1 MTGPRSHIDNDNPV
15 IDRITVPE
23 AAKLLG
29 ITQSAVHKRISRGQI
44 RWEKT
49 EDGRTYVFLT
59 PSDIDGQGH
68 DRSTDRVNDTV
79 TKDELVSELKSR
91 VRFLESQL
99 ERRDEELRRKDVLL
113 VNMTD
118 AMKALTG
125 ATETPRERAESPLRR
140 YEDSGSA
147 RRRGRDQGRSR
158 SGRSGFEIEP
168 SA

>member
-1 MTGPRSHIDNDNPV
+1 MTGPRSHMDNDKPV

-49 EDGRTYVFLT
+49 EEGRTYVFLT

-68 DRSTDRVNDTV
+68 DKSTDRVPDTS
-79 TKDELVSELKSR
+79 TKDELISELRDR
-91 VRFLESQL
+91 VHSLESQL
-99 ERRDEELRRKDVLL
+99 ERRDEEMRRKDVLL

-125 ATETPRERAESPLRR
+125 ATETPPEPRESPV
-140 YEDSGSA
+140 
-147 RRRGRDQGRSR
+147 SR
-158 SGRSGFEIEP
+158 SGDTGSTEAPSQGEQRSWWRRFFGV
-168 SA
+168 